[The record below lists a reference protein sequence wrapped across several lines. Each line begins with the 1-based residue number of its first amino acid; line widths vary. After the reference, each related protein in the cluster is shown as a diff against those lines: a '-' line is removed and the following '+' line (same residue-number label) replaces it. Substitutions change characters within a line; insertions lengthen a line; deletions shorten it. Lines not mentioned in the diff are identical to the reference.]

1 MKYYRVQVQG
11 VWTNHTSMASV
22 KAKIKGADKIA
33 IIERIIIDGGDEI
46 TGRNGRIITKTLPQM
61 RNDSLF
67 KEIYKDDIKFMQR
80 IMKARIK

>member
-46 TGRNGRIITKTLPQM
+46 TGRIITKTLPQI
-61 RNDSLF
+61 RKDSLF